1 MTSIP
6 QPERL
11 VVNQSALDGYR
22 DLLSVK
28 DLTEIFGV
36 SRQTI
41 YKELKSGKLGSPIT
55 IGRAIKISKNY
66 LVQRYFQTP

>member
-1 MTSIP
+1 M
-6 QPERL
+6 
-11 VVNQSALDGYR
+11 ALLPSENINMSPMILNGYS

-41 YKELKSGKLGSPIT
+41 YKELKNGKLGNPIT
-55 IGRAIKISKNY
+55 IGRVIKIPKIY
-66 LVQRYFQTP
+66 VVQRYFQTS

>member
-1 MTSIP
+1 MIP
-6 QPERL
+6 QPGRL

-41 YKELKSGKLGSPIT
+41 YKELKSGKLGSPIA
-55 IGRAIKISKNY
+55 IGRAIKIPKVY
-66 LVQRYFQTP
+66 LIQRYFQTP